1 MIDLDNPPE
10 ECIAFFQDTL
20 QLLHTSGSPFLV
32 GGALAMFHY
41 TGIIRPT
48 KDLDIFCKSSEY
60 PNILKHFAA
69 SGYQT
74 ELTDVRW
81 LAKIHKAPYF
91 IDIIFDSV
99 NHNCTVEQD
108 WYERAPEGI
117 LFHTQVRYVP
127 AEELVW
133 CKLYVQ
139 NRERHDSADINH
151 LWLRYGKQF
160 DWDHLL
166 MRMDQHWHLLLAQ
179 LIIFQFTYPHDY
191 RDIIPRDLF
200 EELIKRAQQQYELP
214 PCLEK
219 VCLGPLIDQTQYQID
234 IKEWEYKSYTI
245 KTV

>member
-1 MIDLDNPPE
+1 MIHLDNPPE
-10 ECIAFFQDTL
+10 DCLAFFQDTL
-20 QLLHTSGSPFLV
+20 RLLQENGCQFMV
-32 GGALAMFHY
+32 GGGLAMFHY

-48 KDLDIFCKSSEY
+48 KDMDIFCKSSEY
-60 PNILKHFAA
+60 PKILKHFAA
-69 SGYQT
+69 SGYKT

-81 LAKIHKAPYF
+81 LAKIYKPPYF

-108 WYERAPEGI
+108 WFDRGPEGV
-117 LFHTQVRYVP
+117 LFDTTVCYMP

-151 LWLRYGKQF
+151 IWLKYGKKL
-160 DWDHLL
+160 DWDRLL
-166 MRMDQHWHLLLAQ
+166 ARMDQHWHLLLAQ
-179 LIIFQFTYPHDY
+179 MLIFQFTYPHDY
-191 RDIIPRDLF
+191 RDILPKDLF
-200 EELIKRAQQQYELP
+200 DQLIKRAADQYELP

-219 VCLGPLIDQTQYQID
+219 VCLGPLIDQTQYEID
-234 IKEWEYKSYTI
+234 IKEWAYKSYTI